1 MASSLGDKMLQVKI
15 KVANRTYPLKIKASE
30 EETVRRA
37 GSLLN
42 KKIEEF
48 KKIYAADDKDVL
60 AMSALMFAIDSLK
73 TGNKDSVLEDEF
85 HALLHDIESSLD
97 KLAS

>member
-1 MASSLGDKMLQVKI
+1 
-15 KVANRTYPLKIKASE
+15 
-30 EETVRRA
+30 
-37 GSLLN
+37 
-42 KKIEEF
+42 
-48 KKIYAADDKDVL
+48 
-60 AMSALMFAIDSLK
+60 MSALMFAIDSLK